1 MYNFTI
7 VVPCFNEENNVE
19 KFVKITKLLLQ
30 DKYNYKI
37 LFIDDGSKD
46 KTWANIENLKK
57 NFSFINAIKLSK
69 NFGKENALSC
79 GLENIKDED
88 FLISIDADL
97 QHPIEKIEEMIE
109 LWKKGNKVVATYKVN
124 NTEKYYR
131 EIGSKLFYYIIKRH
145 TDLSILAKTT
155 DFILIDKEVVKK
167 FNSITEVNK
176 QFRTLVSWLGY
187 KQINIPIQIN
197 ERTSDKSK
205 YNFIS
210 LFQLAVNNFTSF
222 SLFPIKL
229 IGWIGLFM
237 TFFTIILLL
246 IMLLD
251 NIFLSNQLKI
261 NIQSIFLII
270 QILLTGVLL
279 SSIAFLGLY
288 ISKILNN
295 TNNRPSYIIEKKI

>member
-1 MYNFTI
+1 MPSIFLSIITPTYNSEKTI
-7 VVPCFNEENNVE
+7 HDCLLSVVKQ
-19 KFVKITKLLLQ
+19 KFLYYEHIIVDNIST
-30 DKYNYKI
+30 
-37 LFIDDGSKD
+37 D
-46 KTWANIENLKK
+46 KTLDI
-57 NFSFINAIKLSK
+57 
-69 NFGKENALSC
+69 
-79 GLENIKDED
+79 
-88 FLISIDADL
+88 
-97 QHPIEKIEEMIE
+97 
-109 LWKKGNKVVATYKVN
+109 
-124 NTEKYYR
+124 
-131 EIGSKLFYYIIKRH
+131 
-145 TDLSILAKTT
+145 
-155 DFILIDKEVVKK
+155 VKK

-176 QFRTLVSWLGY
+176 QFRTLVNWLGY
-187 KQINIPIQIN
+187 KQINIPIKIN
-197 ERTSDKSK
+197 ERTSGKSK

-237 TFFTIILLL
+237 TFFSIILVL

-270 QILLTGVLL
+270 QILLTGVML

>member
-1 MYNFTI
+1 LYYEHII
-7 VVPCFNEENNVE
+7 VDN
-19 KFVKITKLLLQ
+19 IST
-30 DKYNYKI
+30 
-37 LFIDDGSKD
+37 D
-46 KTWANIENLKK
+46 KTLDI
-57 NFSFINAIKLSK
+57 
-69 NFGKENALSC
+69 
-79 GLENIKDED
+79 
-88 FLISIDADL
+88 
-97 QHPIEKIEEMIE
+97 
-109 LWKKGNKVVATYKVN
+109 
-124 NTEKYYR
+124 
-131 EIGSKLFYYIIKRH
+131 
-145 TDLSILAKTT
+145 
-155 DFILIDKEVVKK
+155 VKK

-176 QFRTLVSWLGY
+176 QFRTLVNWLGY
-187 KQINIPIQIN
+187 KQINIPIKIN
-197 ERTSDKSK
+197 ERTSGKSK

-237 TFFTIILLL
+237 TFFSIILVL

-270 QILLTGVLL
+270 QILLTGVML